1 MNVFN
6 LMILTQTATV
16 TIFLHNVHEIIL
28 GTIIERQ
35 VLASEITI
43 PFVNFEE
50 ILDLNIRFLLDLK
63 IKSSSKREHLEE

>member
-16 TIFLHNVHEIIL
+16 TIFLDNVHKIIL